1 MIPAEMPGDAAE
13 ARETIQQRRQLVRA
27 GRILFRRYVVPDMEQ
42 EDEIVLCGLEHGQ
55 EPGIVQPEML
65 EIGMELEPAY
75 ARRLQA
81 FQLALPRFVTGV
93 QSAESRHFG
102 VLALER
108 DGVVIG
114 RDDLPRRGGR
124 AQHHTAAYAGTLFPQ
139 QQIGDGP
146 FAHAVELI
154 GFVKMF
160 HRMAGDFR
168 VKSVRMNVCKHD
180 PVRRLIQGK
189 RPAFFRGRS
198 S

>member
-1 MIPAEMPGDAAE
+1 M
-13 ARETIQQRRQLVRA
+13 QRRRGKRSSSAASL
-27 GRILFRRYVVPDMEQ
+27 Y
-42 EDEIVLCGLEHGQ
+42 GQ
-55 EPGIVQPEML
+55 EGFFSGGTLSPIWNRK
-65 EIGMELEPAY
+65 I
-75 ARRLQA
+75 QA
-81 FQLALPRFVTGV
+81 FQLALPRFVSGV
-93 QSAESRHFG
+93 QGAESRHFG

-139 QQIGDGP
+139 QQIGDGS
-146 FAHAVELI
+146 FAHTIELI

-180 PVRRLIQGK
+180 PVRKLIQGK
-189 RPAFFRGRS
+189 RPAFFRGRGS
-198 S
+198 